1 MRFDEI
7 KNRYNAASLLMRF
20 IYINIAVFVVL
31 RLVGVLSFL
40 GTGDSNVLV
49 QWVELPADLW
59 LLLRRPWTIIT
70 YMFSHY
76 GVLHILFNM
85 LWFYWLGRIFLEFF
99 TPRQLGGLYVL
110 GGLGGAALYIAAY
123 NLLPHLNGSQAMMLG
138 ASASVMA
145 IVIAV
150 SVYRPDYQINLLF
163 IGGVSL
169 KWVAI
174 ATVFIDLIGIEGANM
189 GGHIAHLGGMLMGL
203 WFGLSIKRGH
213 DITSWINRCI
223 DAVVSIFKK
232 RPSQKAWEP
241 IKGNAS
247 KAKKTKKAKK
257 QTKATDNNKSEP
269 SASLD
274 EQQLDEILGKLKR
287 SGYGALS
294 DEEKEFL
301 FNASRKR

>member
-1 MRFDEI
+1 M
-7 KNRYNAASLLMRF
+7 ASSLLMRF

-31 RLVGVLSFL
+31 RLVGLLSFL
-40 GTGDSNVLV
+40 GTGSSNSLL
-49 QWVELPADLW
+49 QWLELPAYLPS
-59 LLLRRPWTIIT
+59 LLHRPWTIIT

-76 GVLHILFNM
+76 GLFHILFNM
-85 LWFYWLGRIFLEFF
+85 LWLYWLGRIFLEFF

-110 GGLGGAALYIAAY
+110 GGLGGAALYIAVY
-123 NLLPHLNGSQAMMLG
+123 NLLPHLNASSALMLG

-163 IGGVSL
+163 IGGISL

-174 ATVFIDLIGIEGANM
+174 VTVLLDLISIEGGNM
-189 GGHIAHLGGMLMGL
+189 GGHIAHLGGMLVGL
-203 WFGLSIKRGH
+203 LFGLAIKHGH

-223 DAVVSIFKK
+223 DAVVSLFSK
-232 RPSQKAWEP
+232 RPSKKAWRP
-241 IKGNAS
+241 IEGDPLKR
-247 KAKKTKKAKK
+247 KKAKK
-257 QTKATDNNKSEP
+257 AKSNNTKTTDTKAQP
-269 SASLD
+269 SASLN
-274 EQQLDEILGKLKR
+274 EERLDEILGKLKR

>member
-1 MRFDEI
+1 MRFDDI

-20 IYINIAVFVVL
+20 IYINIAVFVIL
-31 RLVGVLSFL
+31 RLVGVVSFL
-40 GTGDSNVLV
+40 GTGSSNGLML
-49 QWVELPADLW
+49 WVELPTDLS

-76 GVLHILFNM
+76 GLLHILFNM

-123 NLLPHLNGSQAMMLG
+123 NLLPHLSGSQAMLLG

-145 IVIAV
+145 IVVAV

-163 IGGVSL
+163 IGGISL

-174 ATVFIDLIGIEGANM
+174 ATVFIDLIGIESDNM
-189 GGHIAHLGGMLMGL
+189 GGHIAHLGGMLVGL
-203 WFGLSIKRGH
+203 WFGLAIKRGH

-223 DAVVSIFKK
+223 DAFVSLFKK
-232 RPSQKAWEP
+232 NSRKKAWEP
-241 IKGNAS
+241 IEGKAS
-247 KAKKTKKAKK
+247 RTKKSEKKNAKTDTTK
-257 QTKATDNNKSEP
+257 QSST
-269 SASLD
+269 SLN
-274 EQQLDEILGKLKR
+274 EERLDEILGKLKR

>member
-223 DAVVSIFKK
+223 DAVVLIFKK
-232 RPSQKAWEP
+232 RPRQKAWEP

-247 KAKKTKKAKK
+247 KAKTTKKAKK

-274 EQQLDEILGKLKR
+274 EQRLDEILGKLKR

>member
-20 IYINIAVFVVL
+20 IYINIAVFVIL
-31 RLVGVLSFL
+31 RLVGVVSFL
-40 GTGDSNVLV
+40 GTGSSNGLM
-49 QWVELPADLW
+49 QWVELPTDLS

-76 GVLHILFNM
+76 GLLHILFNM

-123 NLLPHLNGSQAMMLG
+123 NLLPHLSGSQAMLLG

-145 IVIAV
+145 IVVAV

-163 IGGVSL
+163 IGGISL

-174 ATVFIDLIGIEGANM
+174 ATVFIDLIGIESDNM
-189 GGHIAHLGGMLMGL
+189 GGHIAHLGGMLVGL
-203 WFGLSIKRGH
+203 WFGLAIKRGH

-223 DAVVSIFKK
+223 DAFVSLFKK
-232 RPSQKAWEP
+232 NSRKKAWEP
-241 IKGNAS
+241 IEGKAS
-247 KAKKTKKAKK
+247 RAKKSEKKNVKTDTTK
-257 QTKATDNNKSEP
+257 QSST
-269 SASLD
+269 SLN
-274 EQQLDEILGKLKR
+274 EERLDEILGKLKR

>member
-1 MRFDEI
+1 MRFDDI

-20 IYINIAVFVVL
+20 IYINIAVFVIL
-31 RLVGVLSFL
+31 RLVGVVSFL
-40 GTGDSNVLV
+40 GTGSSNGLM
-49 QWVELPADLW
+49 QWVELPTDLS

-76 GVLHILFNM
+76 GLLHILFNM
-85 LWFYWLGRIFLEFF
+85 LWIYWLGRIFLEFF

-123 NLLPHLNGSQAMMLG
+123 NLLPHLSGSQAMLLG

-145 IVIAV
+145 IVVAV
-150 SVYRPDYQINLLF
+150 SVYRHDYQINLLF
-163 IGGVSL
+163 IGGISL

-174 ATVFIDLIGIEGANM
+174 ATVFIDLIGIESDNM
-189 GGHIAHLGGMLMGL
+189 GGHIAHLGGMLVGL
-203 WFGLSIKRGH
+203 WFGLAIKRGH

-223 DAVVSIFKK
+223 DAFVSLFKK
-232 RPSQKAWEP
+232 NSRKKAWEP
-241 IKGNAS
+241 IEGKAS
-247 KAKKTKKAKK
+247 RTKKSEKK
-257 QTKATDNNKSEP
+257 NVKTDTTKQSST
-269 SASLD
+269 SLN
-274 EQQLDEILGKLKR
+274 EERLDEILGKLKR

-301 FNASRKR
+301 FNSSRKR